1 MVSNWSAISWWVIV
15 QLYHGEHMLHSMW
28 WCPLCTETT
37 TLKIDFWNVTQT
49 CLPTRTHYPNAN
61 PSFLLLLNIA
71 YLAKKQQIPIL
82 QSSIW
87 PDWFS
92 IIIMYESH
100 HFMKMGDNQLG
111 KECAFQDIVT
121 YLQKEKP
128 TVCQFLIGWNFKH
141 FHVRNL
147 QVIDYWLSY
156 LSKKWTTPG
165 CLNNT
170 NGLKN

>member
-92 IIIMYESH
+92 IIIMYDRITSWRWEITNLERNVLFKILLLICKRRNPQYVSFWLAEISSI
-100 HFMKMGDNQLG
+100 FMSETCRL
-111 KECAFQDIVT
+111 
-121 YLQKEKP
+121 
-128 TVCQFLIGWNFKH
+128 
-141 FHVRNL
+141 
-147 QVIDYWLSY
+147 
-156 LSKKWTTPG
+156 
-165 CLNNT
+165 
-170 NGLKN
+170 